1 MENSFQAGEEQ
12 RLVNYILQKS
22 SKRNRPAR
30 QVSKASR
37 NYSLAKV
44 GIKTGPK
51 QKAIKKQ
58 SGIKKS
64 VCSSSPKKYFK
75 DNEKVTDNCF
85 VYVLCY
91 I

>member
-1 MENSFQAGEEQ
+1 MENSFQAEEEQ
-12 RLVNYILQKS
+12 RSDNYLLQKS
-22 SKRNRPAR
+22 SKRTRQAR

-44 GIKTGPK
+44 GIKTRP
-51 QKAIKKQ
+51 QHKAIKRK